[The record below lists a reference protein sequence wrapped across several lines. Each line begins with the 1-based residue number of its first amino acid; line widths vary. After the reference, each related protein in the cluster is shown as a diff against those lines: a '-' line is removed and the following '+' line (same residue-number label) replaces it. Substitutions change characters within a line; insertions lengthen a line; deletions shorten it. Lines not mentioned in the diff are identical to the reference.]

1 MKITMEEVEHVAK
14 LARLELSQGEK
25 EKYLVQL
32 EKILD
37 YVDLLK
43 KIDTKDIEPTSHAL
57 ALENVWR
64 EDKLEP
70 APDDTIERLLSN
82 APDREDDYFKVKK
95 IIE

>member
-1 MKITMEEVEHVAK
+1 MKITMKEVEHVAK

-25 EKYLVQL
+25 EKYLGQL

-43 KIDTKDIEPTSHAL
+43 KLDTNDVKPTSHAL
-57 ALENVWR
+57 VLENVWR

-70 APDDTIERLLSN
+70 ASDDTRERLLSN
-82 APDREDDYFKVKK
+82 APEREDDYFKVKK